1 MIKKILPIILVISFI
16 LGMGTLF
23 YIFRLKSFPTNTAL
37 PLPKPTVVQPELS
50 PAPTVFDSFAQKN
63 QEILIDLDKIKED
76 LQKAG
81 NEDSRF
87 SPPEFLF
94 DKDIPE

>member
-1 MIKKILPIILVISFI
+1 MMKKILPILLVLSFI
-16 LGMGTLF
+16 SGIGTLF
-23 YIFRLKSFPTNTAL
+23 YLFKSKSFPTSTAL
-37 PLPKPTVVQPELS
+37 PLPNPPVVQPELS
-50 PAPTVFDSFAQKN
+50 PAPTVFDPFAQKN
-63 QEILIDLDKIKED
+63 TEILIDLDKIKED

-81 NEDSRF
+81 NEDGRF